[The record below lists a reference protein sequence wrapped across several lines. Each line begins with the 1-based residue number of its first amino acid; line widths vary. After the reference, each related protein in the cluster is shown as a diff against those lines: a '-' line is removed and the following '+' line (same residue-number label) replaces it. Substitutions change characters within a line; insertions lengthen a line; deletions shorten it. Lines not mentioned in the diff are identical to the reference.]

1 MDIVEY
7 NVILIIIFT
16 LIGIGILFAWLR
28 MIGNQI
34 NDLRYIAAKNK
45 EVLCH
50 MNTLLSAAAVN
61 DKK

>member
-7 NVILIIIFT
+7 NVILTIISAFFV
-16 LIGIGILFAWLR
+16 LIILFVWLR

-34 NDLRYIAAKNK
+34 NQLTSTLAETMELI
-45 EVLCH
+45 CH
-50 MNTLLSAAAVN
+50 MNTLLSAASVN